1 MRRPN
6 HLEVIMKIYVFV
18 GGEHIMTQRFMT
30 KEHCFESVRRTLKAF
45 YPTSEVSRKMKL
57 FKEGKEIV
65 CGDRSFQI
73 VAEG

>member
-1 MRRPN
+1 
-6 HLEVIMKIYVFV
+6 MKIYVCLN
-18 GGEHIMTQRFMT
+18 GECIMTQRFMT

-45 YPTSEVSRKMKL
+45 YPASEVSRKMKL
-57 FKEGKEIV
+57 FKMGKEIM

>member
-1 MRRPN
+1 
-6 HLEVIMKIYVFV
+6 MKIYVCLN
-18 GGEHIMTQRFMT
+18 GEHIMTQRFMT

-45 YPTSEVSRKMKL
+45 YPVSEISHKMKL
-57 FKEGKEIV
+57 FKAGKEIV

>member
-1 MRRPN
+1 
-6 HLEVIMKIYVFV
+6 MKIYVFDKN
-18 GGEHIMTQRFMT
+18 GEQIMTQRFMT
-30 KEHCFESVRRTLKAF
+30 KEYCYQSVRRTLKAF
-45 YPTSEVSRKMKL
+45 YAMSEVSKKMKL

>member
-1 MRRPN
+1 
-6 HLEVIMKIYVFV
+6 MKVYVFDKE
-18 GGEHIMTQRFMT
+18 GYQIMTQRFMSA
-30 KEHCFESVRRTLKAF
+30 ELCYQSVRRTLKAF
-45 YPTSEVSRKMKL
+45 YAMSEISKKMKQ